1 MAFANS
7 AYAAYQNTGIKT
19 ASQGKLVV
27 LLYEGAIKN
36 LKNALECFNSA
47 EKVEARNIEKF
58 GNYLMK
64 TQDIISE
71 LQVSLNM
78 DKGGQIA
85 SNLMSL
91 YVYFNQELTSANITK
106 DKAKLESVLN
116 MITELHTAWSSA
128 AASEANTRRYSAG
141 SGLNIQG

>member
-106 DKAKLESVLN
+106 DKAKIEYILK

-128 AASEANTRRYSAG
+128 SSSEANTRRYSAG

>member
-36 LKNALECFNSA
+36 LKNALECFNST

-116 MITELHTAWSSA
+116 MITELYTAWSSA
-128 AASEANTRRYSAG
+128 ASPAVILLEAD
-141 SGLNIQG
+141 

>member
-106 DKAKLESVLN
+106 
-116 MITELHTAWSSA
+116 
-128 AASEANTRRYSAG
+128 TRPNWNLS
-141 SGLNIQG
+141 LI